1 MGKITMPT
9 GTGKTR
15 VEAAIIAIDILKN
28 PNKFRMYVI
37 NAPRIMLSYQL
48 LREIYSFLV
57 KYGVESR
64 YMCVHSGGAT
74 DIKQLEEIRELANEN
89 SEDNV
94 PYSDIANGT
103 STEIIKNMI
112 QKAQNQNLPLIFF
125 STYNSA
131 DRIEMS
137 LKGEKLEI
145 VINDEAQYLVQ
156 GRFFEILK
164 ILRPNRFYFFT
175 ATEVHSESNEG
186 RGMNNEEYYGKNLF
200 TMTPMEAITKGRMVR
215 PRMHFVKLK
224 NKNQVYNKDEFDN
237 SIPKLIEES
246 LYQHQY
252 VSRGIRPKILVSVSG
267 TKDMLRFSKS
277 EEYTNLRSTG
287 VEVYMVSSNEAIGN
301 FINGERTTRQDFLNR
316 LKIDGENITKE
327 IIVLH
332 FDILAEGIDISG
344 FTGILPL
351 RSLSDSKFFQTYG
364 RAARLDLRDRKK
376 LEEGLLDPTK
386 VDGFIKKYAWII
398 IPEIIHENLDSKAHI
413 GELIHR
419 MRDFG
424 FNPVDDIV
432 ISNEA
437 NGLPTIEGPEALNK
451 LKKRCPNIGQN
462 IEEVEAEYEDER
474 IASLSM
480 EEFINE
486 IL

>member
-1 MGKITMPT
+1 
-9 GTGKTR
+9 
-15 VEAAIIAIDILKN
+15 
-28 PNKFRMYVI
+28 
-37 NAPRIMLSYQL
+37 
-48 LREIYSFLV
+48 
-57 KYGVESR
+57 
-64 YMCVHSGGAT
+64 
-74 DIKQLEEIRELANEN
+74 
-89 SEDNV
+89 
-94 PYSDIANGT
+94 
-103 STEIIKNMI
+103 
-112 QKAQNQNLPLIFF
+112 
-125 STYNSA
+125 
-131 DRIEMS
+131 
-137 LKGEKLEI
+137 
-145 VINDEAQYLVQ
+145 
-156 GRFFEILK
+156 
-164 ILRPNRFYFFT
+164 
-175 ATEVHSESNEG
+175 
-186 RGMNNEEYYGKNLF
+186 
-200 TMTPMEAITKGRMVR
+200 
-215 PRMHFVKLK
+215 
-224 NKNQVYNKDEFDN
+224 
-237 SIPKLIEES
+237 
-246 LYQHQY
+246 